1 MIYGY
6 LRKSSDEGVNSSFDT
21 QKHKIQGYCQIHNLK
36 VDEYFEDICS
46 GGLLLEQRQSG
57 ILMSTKLKKGDTI
70 ICSTLDRYSRSHYGL
85 VNDVEKF
92 RRQKIKLVF
101 TDLGDVI
108 SSDSL
113 GSVFYQILSIMSEW
127 YRKSLSEK
135 QKVAQAKLKEQG
147 KYQGGKITYGKDLGE
162 NGVLIDCEK
171 QKREINLIMSLRTK
185 GTKYKDIKAKLERY
199 TGKRWHHSFI
209 VKLVKRHED
218 NWYKFKEQNVIRR
231 LKNLMI
237 NEVNICDI

>member
-1 MIYGY
+1 MIYAY
-6 LRKSSDEGVNSSFDT
+6 LRKSNEEGSSSSFDT

-57 ILMSTKLKKGDTI
+57 MLMSTKLKKGDSI

-92 RRQKIKLVF
+92 RRQKIKLIF
-101 TDLGDVI
+101 SDLGDVI

-147 KYQGGKITYGKDLGE
+147 RYQGGKITYGKDLGE
-162 NGVLIDCEK
+162 NGVLVDCEK
-171 QKREINLIMSLRTK
+171 QKREINLIMSLRHK

-199 TGKRWHHSFI
+199 TGRRWHHS
-209 VKLVKRHED
+209 VLVLLVKRYEE
-218 NWYKFKEQNVIRR
+218 NWIVGKENNIKRR
-231 LKNLMI
+231 LVNSFV
-237 NEVNICDI
+237 NERNIWDV